1 MSVAVDL
8 LSSYYGRRERMRS
21 EAFSAII
28 SVAAWMFAETMAGMI
43 ETLAGTR
50 KLYVRCVVQSVPW

>member
-1 MSVAVDL
+1 
-8 LSSYYGRRERMRS
+8 MRS
-21 EAFSAII
+21 EVFSAII